1 MTTDLFSADELIELR
16 RLIKQ
21 TKSGN
26 DLHVEF
32 RTQHPDCNPHA
43 PREALARDS
52 LLAKLADNCE
62 RAVEGDDEVKRGD
75 HIIVTD
81 EDGDESKWLVVWE
94 HEHCVLACEIKL
106 DFYSE
111 DFAAVNNI
119 PQAFE
124 NYIDLKNAQE
134 FTVDGT
140 AVRKEQ
146 VQ

>member
-1 MTTDLFSADELIELR
+1 MNNLETETT
-16 RLIKQ
+16 
-21 TKSGN
+21 
-26 DLHVEF
+26 
-32 RTQHPDCNPHA
+32 
-43 PREALARDS
+43 
-52 LLAKLADNCE
+52 
-62 RAVEGDDEVKRGD
+62 DEVKRGD

-81 EDGDESKWLVVWE
+81 EDGDKSKWLVVWA
-94 HEHCVLACEIKL
+94 HEHSVLACEIKL
-106 DFYSE
+106 GFYSE

-140 AVRKEQ
+140 AARKEQ